1 MMTVIAEKP
10 SVAKEIAVILNA
22 TIKDNGFYSGNG
34 YFVTWA
40 LGHLVGLRMP
50 DEYGISGYKKENLP
64 IIPDPFLLTVRKV
77 KDDKGYKVDS
87 SALKQIKIISELF
100 DKSDKI
106 IVATDAG
113 REGEL
118 IFRYIYQYLNC
129 NKPFDR
135 LWISSLTEKAIR
147 NGFENLKRGKEFD
160 GLYNAAKSRS
170 RADWLVGI
178 NASQALT
185 IAGRNEVYSLGRVQT
200 PTLALICKRYED
212 HINFKVSKYWQIE
225 LEHKKEF
232 RYFKSLSKQKWDDR
246 KSVDGILRN
255 IEKLGKVIVD
265 SAETVRKNEQAPL
278 LFDLTDLQKEA
289 NKKLGFSA
297 DETLNIAQSLYEKK
311 FITYPRT
318 GSKYIPEDLWSKVT
332 VIVRTL
338 DSVEHF
344 KPMTSKMKWGRFNKR
359 IVNDLKV
366 TDHHGLLPTDRIP
379 TALSAKEN
387 TIYEMIAVRLL
398 ESLSSS
404 FIKEITEITIEALH
418 YLFSLKGSVVI
429 EPGWRE
435 IKGLVY
441 DENEESQELP
451 VLQKGDELKI
461 IKSEVLE
468 KTTQA
473 PILFTEA
480 GLLSAMENAGKQ
492 IENVEEKKAL
502 QGIGIG
508 TPATRASIIE
518 TLISRN
524 YIKREKKALV
534 PTDKGLKIYH
544 LVKDMKISNVQMTAE
559 WEMALQKVENN
570 EADLDYFLNGIKEF
584 TRAVTTEL
592 LELTIDNEA
601 LPKITCPRCQSHYL
615 EIKDQLVK
623 CPSENCNWIQFRNI
637 CGKQLSIKDIEML
650 VLYGKTSLI
659 NGFKSKADKRFDAF
673 IVLNPDGKT
682 AFEFEK
688 PFKKK

>member
-1 MMTVIAEKP
+1 MITVLAEKP

-22 TIKDNGFYSGNG
+22 KTKDNGFYSGNG

-50 DEYGISGYKKENLP
+50 EEYGISGYKRENLP
-64 IIPDPFLLTVRKV
+64 IIPDPFLLTIRKV
-77 KDDKGYKVDS
+77 KVEKGYKVDG
-87 SALKQIKIISELF
+87 SALKQIKTISDLF
-100 DKSDKI
+100 DKSEKI

-129 NKPFDR
+129 NKPFER
-135 LWISSLTEKAIR
+135 LWISSLTDKAIR
-147 NGFENLKRGKEFD
+147 NGFENLKDGAQFD
-160 GLYNAAKSRS
+160 GLYNAAKGRS

-185 IAGRNEVYSLGRVQT
+185 IAGGNEVYSLGRVQT

-232 RYFKSLSKQKWDDR
+232 ISFKSLSIQKWDD
-246 KSVDGILRN
+246 KKIAEGVLRN
-255 IEKLGKVIVD
+255 IEKSGKVSIESV
-265 SAETVRKNEQAPL
+265 ETKRKNEQAPL
-278 LFDLTDLQKEA
+278 LFDLTGLQKEA

-297 DETLNIAQSLYEKK
+297 DETQNIAQSLYEKK

-318 GSKYIPEDLWSKVT
+318 GSKYIPEDLWSEVT

-338 DSVEHF
+338 DSVDQF
-344 KPMTSKMKWGRFNKR
+344 KPMTSKLKWGRFNKR
-359 IVNDLKV
+359 IINDLKV
-366 TDHHGLLPTDRIP
+366 SDHHGLLPTDRIP

-387 TIYEMIAVRLL
+387 AIYEMIAVRLL

-404 FIKEITEITIEALH
+404 CIKEITEINLHALH
-418 YLFSLKGSVVI
+418 YEFSLKGTVVI

-441 DENEESQELP
+441 DENEEAQELP
-451 VLQKGDELKI
+451 VLQKGDEFKI
-461 IKSEVLE
+461 IKSEILE

-473 PILFTEA
+473 PNLFTEA

-492 IENVEEKKAL
+492 IKNLEEKKAL

-518 TLISRN
+518 TLFSRN
-524 YIKREKKALV
+524 YIKMDKKALI
-534 PTDKGLKIYH
+534 PTDKGFKVYN
-544 LVKDMKISNVQMTAE
+544 LVKDMKISDVQMTAE

-570 EADLDYFLNGIKEF
+570 EADLESFLNSIKDF
-584 TRAVTTEL
+584 TSTITMEL
-592 LELTIDNEA
+592 LELTIDIESV
-601 LPKITCPRCQSHYL
+601 PKITCPKCQSHYL
-615 EIKDQLVK
+615 EIKDKMVK
-623 CPSENCNWIQFRNI
+623 CLSENCNWIQFRYV
-637 CGKQLSIKDIEML
+637 CGKQLSLKDIEML
-650 VLYGKTSLI
+650 VINGKTSLI
-659 NGFKSKADKRFDAF
+659 KGFKSKADKRFDAF

-688 PFKKK
+688 KFKKK

>member
-1 MMTVIAEKP
+1 MITVIAEKP

-22 TIKDNGFYSGNG
+22 TTKDNGFYSGNG

-50 DEYGISGYKKENLP
+50 DEYGISGYKRENLP
-64 IIPDPFLLTVRKV
+64 IIPDTFLLTIRKV
-77 KDDKGYKVDS
+77 KGESGYKVDS
-87 SALKQIKIISELF
+87 SALKQIKIISGLF
-100 DKSDKI
+100 DKSEKI

-129 NKPFDR
+129 NKPFER

-147 NGFENLKRGKEFD
+147 NGFKNLKNGVDFD
-160 GLYNAAKSRS
+160 GLYNAAVGRS
-170 RADWLVGI
+170 RADWLLGI

-185 IAGRNEVYSLGRVQT
+185 IAGGNEVYSLGRVQT

-225 LEHKKEF
+225 FEHKKEF
-232 RYFKSLSKQKWDDR
+232 RSFKSLSIQKWDD
-246 KSVDGILRN
+246 KKTAESVLRN
-255 IEKLGKVIVD
+255 IEKSGKVSIESV
-265 SAETVRKNEQAPL
+265 ETKRKNEQAPL
-278 LFDLTDLQKEA
+278 LFDLTGLQKEA

-297 DETLNIAQSLYEKK
+297 DETLNIAQNLYEKK
-311 FITYPRT
+311 YITYPRT
-318 GSKYIPEDLWSKVT
+318 GSKYIPDDLWPEIT

-344 KPMTSKMKWGRFNKR
+344 KSMTSKMKWGRFNKR
-359 IVNDLKV
+359 IINDLKV
-366 TDHHGLLPTDRIP
+366 TDHHGLLPTDRVP

-387 TIYEMIAVRLL
+387 AIYEMIAVRLL
-398 ESLSSS
+398 ESLSSPC
-404 FIKEITEITIEALH
+404 IKEITEITLQALH
-418 YLFSLKGSVVI
+418 YEFSLRGSVVI

-441 DENEESQELP
+441 DENEEAQEFP
-451 VLQKGDELKI
+451 ALQKGDELKI
-461 IKSEVLE
+461 IKSEILE

-480 GLLSAMENAGKQ
+480 GLLSAMEHAGKR
-492 IENVEEKKAL
+492 IENLEEKKAL

-518 TLISRN
+518 TLFSRN
-524 YIKREKKALV
+524 YIKRDKKALI
-534 PTDKGLKIYH
+534 PTDKGLKVYH
-544 LVKDMKISNVQMTAE
+544 LVKDIKISDVQMTAE
-559 WEMALQKVENN
+559 WEMVLQKVENN
-570 EADLDYFLNGIKEF
+570 ETDVDFFINEIKDF
-584 TRAVTTEL
+584 TRNITAEL
-592 LELTIDNEA
+592 LELTIEYEST
-601 LPKITCPRCQSHYL
+601 PKIICPRCQSHYL
-615 EIKDQLVK
+615 EIKDKLVK
-623 CPSENCNWIQFRNI
+623 CPGENCNWIQFRNI
-637 CGKQLSIKDIEML
+637 CDKQLSVKDIEML
-650 VLYGKTSLI
+650 VTHGKTSLI
-659 NGFKSKADKRFDAF
+659 KGFKSKADKRFDAY
-673 IVLNPDGKT
+673 IILNTDGKT

-688 PFKKK
+688 KFKKK

>member
-1 MMTVIAEKP
+1 MITVIAEKP

-22 TIKDNGFYSGNG
+22 TTKENGFYSGNG

-77 KDDKGYKVDS
+77 KDDNGYKVDS

-147 NGFENLKRGKEFD
+147 NGFENLKIGKEFD

-200 PTLALICKRYED
+200 PTLAMICKRYED
-212 HINFKVSKYWQIE
+212 HINFNVSKYWQLE

-232 RYFKSLSKQKWDDR
+232 RSFKSLSKQKWDDR
-246 KSVDGILRN
+246 KTVDGILRN
-255 IEKLGKVIVD
+255 IEKSGKVTIE

-318 GSKYIPEDLWSKVT
+318 GSKHIPEDLWPEVT

-338 DSVEHF
+338 DSVEHY
-344 KPMTSKMKWGRFNKR
+344 KLMTSKMKWGQFNKR

-387 TIYEMIAVRLL
+387 IIYEMIAVRLL

-404 FIKEITEITIEALH
+404 CIKEITEITLEALH
-418 YLFSLKGSVVI
+418 YQFSLKGSVVI
-429 EPGWRE
+429 KPGWRE

-441 DENEESQELP
+441 NENEESQELP

-480 GLLSAMENAGKQ
+480 GLLFAMENAGKE

-534 PTDKGLKIYH
+534 PSDKGLKVYH
-544 LVKDMKISNVQMTAE
+544 LVKDMKISDVQMTAE

-570 EADLDYFLNGIKEF
+570 ETDIESFLNGIKDF
-584 TRAVTTEL
+584 TRAITAEL
-592 LELTIDNEA
+592 LELKIDNEA

-615 EIKDQLVK
+615 EIIDKLVK
-623 CPSENCNWIQFRNI
+623 CPSENCNWIQFRYV
-637 CGKQLSIKDIEML
+637 CGKQLSVKDIEML
-650 VLYGKTSLI
+650 VTNGKTSLI
-659 NGFKSKADKRFDAF
+659 KGFKSKADKRFDAF
-673 IVLNPDGKT
+673 IVLNPEGKT
-682 AFEFEK
+682 VFEFEK
-688 PFKKK
+688 KFKKK